1 MAYGS
6 GRGQNRC
13 LAQFRVFQPRRR
25 QGNNMMGKIV
35 ACLPNRPDA
44 KCENCKR
51 YQVAN
56 AQYFVNVKNSKDRA
70 CIYVPISLQVKL

>member
-1 MAYGS
+1 
-6 GRGQNRC
+6 
-13 LAQFRVFQPRRR
+13 
-25 QGNNMMGKIV
+25 MMGKIV
-35 ACLPNRPDA
+35 ACLPNRPDD

-70 CIYVPISLQVKL
+70 CIYVPKSLQVKT